1 MIVVKL
7 EVIIIMD
14 IKFSKVAKASL
25 SSVPIVN
32 GQIIV
37 LTDSDEIYYDM
48 NSTRRRAS
56 SKATASN
63 YGIVKLSDSY
73 ATSAGAASSS
83 VGASSKAVSDAYA
96 SLDSKITSLKHV
108 TYEYY
113 NRAATSVS
121 MYVVDRP
128 FASGI
133 YDTVRIMLT
142 VTSTGSILNSMEVS
156 AETFA
161 SGVPVVL
168 GHPNNTSAYAI
179 IQCDSES
186 RQAVNV
192 SIYSLNTQYSIV
204 ILGVGIYRQ

>member
-63 YGIVKLSDSY
+63 YGIVKLTDSY
-73 ATSAGAASSS
+73 ATSAGAAAGS
-83 VGASSKAVSDAYA
+83 VGASSKAVADMYA
-96 SLDSKITSLKHV
+96 SLVDDMNW
-108 TYEYY
+108 TYLIGTGTNVHY
-113 NRAATSVS
+113 NRTCLRIRVAVSSYSQSAGTSVS
-121 MYVVDRP
+121 TSILLPSNIKANMDMYIQGYVLN
-128 FASGI
+128 SGWHPI
-133 YDTVRIMLT
+133 NATVYMCIKSGSSAVEVR
-142 VTSTGSILNSMEVS
+142 TSTTLS
-156 AETFA
+156 
-161 SGVPVVL
+161 
-168 GHPNNTSAYAI
+168 NN
-179 IQCDSES
+179 
-186 RQAVNV
+186 
-192 SIYSLNTQYSIV
+192 V
-204 ILGVGIYRQ
+204 ILGDAMFPRGLFTIS